1 LCQSLLIIK
10 KDEEKSKLNA
20 DMEKLKKVETFI
32 ARYVLISEVSFACFY
47 PNFFYK
53 CGVGWGVKRFQGLF
67 FALLLKSK

>member
-32 ARYVLISEVSFACFY
+32 ARYVLISEVSFACIY
-47 PNFFYK
+47 PNFFTN
-53 CGVGWGVKRFQGLF
+53 VGWGGGGG
-67 FALLLKSK
+67 